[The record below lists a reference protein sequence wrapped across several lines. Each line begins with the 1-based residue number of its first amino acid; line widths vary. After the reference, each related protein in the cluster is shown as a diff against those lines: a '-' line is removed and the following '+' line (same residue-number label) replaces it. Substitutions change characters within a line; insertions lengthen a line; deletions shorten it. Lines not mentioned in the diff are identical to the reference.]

1 MLLESWWSKNR
12 DTLTPRTMLNAGRAS
27 NKNEVDEEVKDQ
39 PYLNNKSQVMPHK
52 HNYKE
57 ILASTSNMSKANLK
71 NEDDNEAEKKSKVI
85 IPKYFSLSDK
95 EH

>member
-12 DTLTPRTMLNAGRAS
+12 DTLTPRAKLNAGRTS
-27 NKNEVDEEVKDQ
+27 NNEVDEEVKDQ
-39 PYLNNKSQVMPHK
+39 HNKSQVMPHK

-71 NEDDNEAEKKSKVI
+71 AEEDNEAEK
-85 IPKYFSLSDK
+85 
-95 EH
+95 